1 MVSNM
6 ASEVVKVDDKGRVLI
21 PEDIREA
28 GGIEPGAPLQVVN
41 LGNGTLVIRKL
52 ELPSKEEILKIC
64 REKRR
69 EVYKEKVEPWLK
81 ELLRRRK

>member
-28 GGIEPGAPLQVVN
+28 GEIEPGDPLQIVG
-41 LGNGTLVIRKL
+41 LGKGVFVLRKL
-52 ELPSKEEILKIC
+52 ELPSREEILKIC
-64 REKRR
+64 REARR

-81 ELLRRRK
+81 EVKNLK